1 MKTHNRRL
9 DIALALGLA
18 AFLLLPW
25 YRIDGG
31 FFGFGWLSAFPEE
44 PAAAPGSGFPARA
57 ATCHKTAARKGMS
70 STIHQLS

>member
-18 AFLLLPW
+18 AFVLLPW

-31 FFGFGWLSAFPEE
+31 FFGFGCF
-44 PAAAPGSGFPARA
+44 GSF
-57 ATCHKTAARKGMS
+57 RKIGPQRRVS
-70 STIHQLS
+70 FR